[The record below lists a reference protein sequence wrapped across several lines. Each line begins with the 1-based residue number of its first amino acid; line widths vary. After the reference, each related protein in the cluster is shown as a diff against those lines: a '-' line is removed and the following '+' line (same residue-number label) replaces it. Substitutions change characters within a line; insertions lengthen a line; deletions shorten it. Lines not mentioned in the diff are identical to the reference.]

1 MSSNLL
7 ALKIRRRLVAAAVFS
22 GPKLEHIEL
31 LHLCDEPEAVT
42 ESVARFLARLVERFR
57 PSTAVIGISPDK
69 QGDRVKTLV
78 ELAEKML
85 RSEIVS
91 IWKVKDKELLES
103 YALPKLK
110 SKREL
115 KELVRSFWPYLEE
128 RELSA
133 FEAAALGLHV
143 QTERLFSYQ

>member
-7 ALKIRRRLVAAAVFS
+7 ALKIHRRLVAAAIFS
-22 GPKLEHIEL
+22 AQDLEHIEL
-31 LHLCDEPEAVT
+31 LHLCDEPESVT

-57 PSTAVIGISPDK
+57 PTTAVIGIGPDK
-69 QGDRVKTLV
+69 QGNRVKTLV

-91 IWKVKDKELLES
+91 IWKIKDKELLES
-103 YALPKLK
+103 YGLPKLK

-115 KELVRSFWPYLEE
+115 KELVSLFWPHLEE
-128 RELSA
+128 RQLLA